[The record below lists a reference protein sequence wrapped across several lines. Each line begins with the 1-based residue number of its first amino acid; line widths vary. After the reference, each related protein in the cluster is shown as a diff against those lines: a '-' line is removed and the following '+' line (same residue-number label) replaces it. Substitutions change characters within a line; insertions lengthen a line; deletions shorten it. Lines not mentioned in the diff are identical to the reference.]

1 MTGKWSAEQDD
12 VSNIK
17 MKLTQFKGNIAAL
30 KEQSP
35 REFLELLSMKL
46 VKELYFTKSLIKS
59 NSSEENLVNNTMALS

>member
-46 VKELYFTKSLIKS
+46 DRIQRKIKGRKNHS
-59 NSSEENLVNNTMALS
+59 FFDSRARS